1 MSTTGLRLRRFETI
15 NPTTDEVICEVSQAD
30 AADVDKAVE
39 AARTAF
45 TSLPPCLYSDGIF
58 FIWKSLRGMM
68 NVIFNMGWA

>member
-45 TSLPPCLYSDGIF
+45 TSLPPAPCPLASIAMVYFLFGSPLAG
-58 FIWKSLRGMM
+58 
-68 NVIFNMGWA
+68 